1 MWCLESTPGLLTCY
15 TGASPLSSIPR
26 QMYSFCGLNEFL
38 QWYLM
43 SQLLFCCCEEMPWPR
58 PLLKRTHLIGDLL
71 TVSEVSPLSSWKGA
85 GRRGAGEG
93 AESYSWSAERRRHW
107 LLLVFLKPQKPHSD
121 TLPTEPPTPAR
132 PCLLILILS
141 NRATSW
147 WLIIQIY
154 APVRTSPIQT
164 TTVFFILLS
173 DMFSIV
179 ITLGLGGKDKHV
191 PLSLRY
197 RQIAGRCVD

>member
-1 MWCLESTPGLLTCY
+1 
-15 TGASPLSSIPR
+15 
-26 QMYSFCGLNEFL
+26 
-38 QWYLM
+38 M
-43 SQLLFCCCEEMPWPR
+43 SQLLSCHCEEMSWPR
-58 PLLKRTHLIGDLL
+58 PLLKRAHLIGDLL

-93 AESYSWSAERRRHW
+93 AESYM
-107 LLLVFLKPQKPHSD
+107 LVCREEE
-121 TLPTEPPTPAR
+121 TLALAWVFETSKTSQWHTFNKATTSAR

-154 APVRTSPIQT
+154 APVSTSPIQT
-164 TTVFFILLS
+164 TTASFLFCFQICFWLFVVALA
-173 DMFSIV
+173 
-179 ITLGLGGKDKHV
+179 LGGKDKPV

-197 RQIAGRCVD
+197 RQTAGRCVD